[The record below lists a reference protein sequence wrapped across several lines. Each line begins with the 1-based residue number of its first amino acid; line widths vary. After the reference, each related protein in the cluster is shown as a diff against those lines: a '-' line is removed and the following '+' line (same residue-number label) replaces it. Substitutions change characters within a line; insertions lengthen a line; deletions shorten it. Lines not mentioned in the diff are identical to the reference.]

1 MQNNVIAFTV
11 LQRVLERLGFVRKQ
25 VDGPQVVFE
34 HPGSHT
40 MFLFRAYKPRDKVTA
55 ADLIEVR
62 KILDER
68 GVIEAANLE
77 ELLHQPP
84 P

>member
-1 MQNNVIAFTV
+1 MQNNAIPFTV
-11 LQRVLERLGFVRKQ
+11 LQRVLEGLGFVRKK

-34 HPGSHT
+34 HPPSHT
-40 MFLFRAYKPRDKVTA
+40 VFLFRAYKPRDKVTD

-68 GVIEAANLE
+68 GVIAAAALE
-77 ELLHQPP
+77 ELLHQPSA
-84 P
+84 